1 MVEGGRGARFAKE
14 AFQRKLVGNR
24 LGCEE
29 FQRNMPVEHGIASG
43 IDHTHPPA
51 AEFLDDLVV
60 GYGLADHPDAALT
73 RRPKSILARSA
84 GVKENSAERG
94 ERRIREKAPA
104 IAGITKRYIGRIDL
118 DSGRTQ
124 NEAIY
129 G

>member
-1 MVEGGRGARFAKE
+1 
-14 AFQRKLVGNR
+14 
-24 LGCEE
+24 
-29 FQRNMPVEHGIASG
+29 
-43 IDHTHPPA
+43 
-51 AEFLDDLVV
+51 
-60 GYGLADHPDAALT
+60 
-73 RRPKSILARSA
+73 LARSA